1 MDIAKGKNQMGK
13 IVVCGSCSASF
24 EEDLGKCPYC
34 GSTNIKGAER
44 EYMGK
49 LEDVRK
55 DMGELNNVPLEELQA
70 AVKKQGHFLKMF
82 LIVVLVI
89 AAAAVLILFALT
101 RREKRDYKE
110 QYLWQQEYFPQL
122 SQFYDNG
129 EYDAM
134 LELAAHALA
143 DNPSATLWDWEHYN
157 FYNAY
162 FYASNFE
169 FLLREREKG
178 DLSESGYS
186 SLFFEELA
194 LVCLEEFEQ
203 AKYTK
208 KELEVLAPYIELARK
223 ALASDW
229 GMSDQE
235 YKEFLLLAEEN
246 HYIVPYNRCE
256 DFVKQWLKEQK

>member
-1 MDIAKGKNQMGK
+1 MGK
-13 IVVCGSCSASF
+13 SVVCGSCGASF

-55 DMGELNNVPLEELQA
+55 DMGELENTPLEELQA
-70 AVKKQGHFLKMF
+70 VVKRQGRFLTKF

-89 AAAAVLILFALT
+89 AAAALIIFALT
-101 RREKRDYKE
+101 RGEKKDYKE
-110 QYLWQQEYFPQL
+110 QYLWQQEYFPRL
-122 SQFYDNG
+122 SQLYDNG

-143 DNPSATLWDWEHYN
+143 DDPSATLWDWEHYP

-178 DLSESGYS
+178 GLSESGYS
-186 SLFFEELA
+186 SLFFEEWV

-203 AKYTK
+203 EKYTK
-208 KELEVLAPYIELARK
+208 NELEVLAPYIELARK

-229 GMSDQE
+229 GMSDRE
-235 YKEFLLLAEEN
+235 YQEFLRLAEEN
-246 HYIVPYNRCE
+246 HYIIPYNLCE
-256 DFVKQWLKEQK
+256 KFVKQWLKEQE

>member
-1 MDIAKGKNQMGK
+1 M
-13 IVVCGSCSASF
+13 VVCGSCGASF

-34 GSTNIKGAER
+34 GSTNIKGAEQ

-49 LEDVRK
+49 LEDVRR
-55 DMGELNNVPLEELQA
+55 DMGELDNAPMEELQA
-70 AVKKQGHFLKMF
+70 AVKKQGHFLRKIF
-82 LIVVLVI
+82 VVILVI
-89 AAAAVLILFALT
+89 AAAAALIIFALT
-101 RREKRDYKE
+101 RDEKRDYKE

-122 SQFYDNG
+122 SQLYDNG

-143 DNPSATLWDWEHYN
+143 DNPSATLWEWEHYN

-178 DLSESGYS
+178 QLSESGYS
-186 SLFFEELA
+186 SLLFEEWE

-208 KELEVLAPYIELARK
+208 KELEVLAPYIELARE

-229 GMSDQE
+229 GMSDRE
-235 YKEFLLLAEEN
+235 YQEFLQLAKEN
-246 HYIVPYNRCE
+246 YYTVPYNRCE
-256 DFVKQWLKEQK
+256 KFVAQWLKERK

>member
-1 MDIAKGKNQMGK
+1 MGK
-13 IVVCGSCSASF
+13 TVVCGFCGASF
-24 EEDLGKCPYC
+24 EENLAKCPYC

-44 EYMGK
+44 EYMGE

-55 DMGELNNVPLEELQA
+55 DMGELDNAPLEELQT
-70 AVKKQGHFLKMF
+70 AVKKQGYFLKRF
-82 LIVVLVI
+82 FVVILVI
-89 AAAAVLILFALT
+89 AAAAVLVIFALT
-101 RREKRDYKE
+101 REEKRDYKE

-122 SQFYDNG
+122 SQLYDNG

-143 DNPSATLWDWEHYN
+143 DNPSVTLWDWEHYN

-178 DLSESGYS
+178 QLSESGYS
-186 SLFFEELA
+186 SLFFEEWE

-203 AKYTK
+203 TKYTK
-208 KELEVLAPYIELARK
+208 KELEVLAPYIELARE

-229 GMSDQE
+229 GMSDRE
-235 YKEFLLLAEEN
+235 YQEFLQLAEEN
-246 HYIVPYNRCE
+246 YYVIPYNLCE
-256 DFVKQWLKEQK
+256 KFVKQWLKEQK

>member
-1 MDIAKGKNQMGK
+1 MGK
-13 IVVCGSCSASF
+13 IVACGSCGASF
-24 EEDLGKCPYC
+24 DEDQGKCPYC
-34 GSTNIKGAER
+34 GSTNIMGAER

-55 DMGELNNVPLEELQA
+55 DMGELDSAPLEELHA
-70 AVKKQGHFLKMF
+70 AVKKQGYFLKKTF
-82 LIVVLVI
+82 IVILVI
-89 AAAAVLILFALT
+89 TVAAVLIIFALT
-101 RREKRDYKE
+101 RGEKKDYKE

-122 SQFYDNG
+122 SQLYDNG

-143 DNPSATLWDWEHYN
+143 DNPSATLWDWEHYH

-162 FYASNFE
+162 FYATNFE

-178 DLSESGYS
+178 GLSESGYS
-186 SLFFEELA
+186 SLFFEEWA

-203 AKYTK
+203 AKYKK

-229 GMSDQE
+229 GMSDRE
-235 YKEFLLLAEEN
+235 YQEFLRLAEKN
-246 HYIVPYNRCE
+246 HYIIPYNLCE
-256 DFVKQWLKEQK
+256 KFVKQWLKEQE

>member
-1 MDIAKGKNQMGK
+1 MGK
-13 IVVCGSCSASF
+13 SVVCGSCGASF
-24 EEDLGKCPYC
+24 EEGLVKCPYC
-34 GSTNIKGAER
+34 GSTNVMGAER

-55 DMGELNNVPLEELQA
+55 DMGELDNAPLEELQA
-70 AVKKQGHFLKMF
+70 AVKKQGHLLKKFM
-82 LIVVLVI
+82 IAVLMI
-89 AAAAVLILFALT
+89 AAAAVLIIFALT
-101 RREKRDYKE
+101 RGEKKDYKE

-122 SQFYDNG
+122 SQLYDNG

-162 FYASNFE
+162 FYATNFE

-178 DLSESGYS
+178 GLSESGYS
-186 SLFFEELA
+186 SLFFEEWA
-194 LVCLEEFEQ
+194 MVCLEKFEQ

-223 ALASDW
+223 ALVSDW

-235 YKEFLLLAEEN
+235 YQEFLQLAEEN
-246 HYIVPYNRCE
+246 LYIVPYNRCE
-256 DFVKQWLKEQK
+256 KFVKQWLKEQE